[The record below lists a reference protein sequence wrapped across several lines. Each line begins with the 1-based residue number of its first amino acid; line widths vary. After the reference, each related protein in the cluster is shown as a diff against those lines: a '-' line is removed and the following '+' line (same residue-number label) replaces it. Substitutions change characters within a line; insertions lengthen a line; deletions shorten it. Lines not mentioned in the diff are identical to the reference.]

1 MINSVTIGTYNVKN
15 LYDKCDVG
23 NTRTPVKSERSK
35 DALAEN
41 IRRTNAD
48 VVTLQECSSE
58 KTLHNFMESRG
69 LSKMYPHVA
78 YVKGNDQ
85 RGINVAI
92 ISKYPFTQVTS
103 HASEK
108 FPLADGSGETRFSRD
123 LLRADIDFDGNN
135 VADFTVYT
143 THLKSRRPS
152 SGPISADTK
161 RLSEGQAVR
170 NIVEREMSQVPGRMF
185 VVTGDFNDGTEN
197 ASVQAVLH
205 PKNGGE
211 EWVDSLADRPH
222 NQRTT
227 WPANPNASKG
237 FAPEQFDHMIYPKS
251 QAGNV
256 VKSEIHRYGQS
267 DTNDTR
273 WVSSA
278 ASDHLMV
285 TTEFKLSDGEQV

>member
-1 MINSVTIGTYNVKN
+1 MNSITIGTYNVKN
-15 LYDKCDVG
+15 LFDAGDVRPG
-23 NTRTPVKSERSK
+23 TRTPVKSDRSK

-41 IRRTNAD
+41 ITRTDAD
-48 VVTLQECSSE
+48 VVTLQECSSKE
-58 KTLHNFMESRG
+58 TLTKFMQTRG
-69 LSKMYPHVA
+69 LDKIYPHVA
-78 YVKGNDQ
+78 FEQGNDQ

-92 ISKYPFTQVTS
+92 ISKFPFTEVTS
-103 HASEK
+103 HADAK
-108 FPLADGSGETRFSRD
+108 FPLADGSGRDCMFSRD
-123 LLRADIDFDGNN
+123 LLRADIDIDGKPG
-135 VADFTVYT
+135 ADFTVYT
-143 THLKSRRPS
+143 THLKSRRPAAPGQIS
-152 SGPISADTK
+152 SDTK

-170 NIVEREMSQVPGRMF
+170 DIVEKEMSQVPGRMF
-185 VVTGDFNDGTEN
+185 VVTGDFNDGTHN

-211 EWVDSLADRPH
+211 EWVDSLAGKPD
-222 NQRTT
+222 NQRLT

-251 QAGNV
+251 QADKV

-267 DTNDTR
+267 LYNDTR

-285 TTEFKLSDGEQV
+285 TTEFLLNDK